1 MSIAGGICVVAGEA
15 SGDAQIAPVLKAL
28 RAELAAVGAHDVP
41 FWGAAG
47 PHMRAMGVECVVPTE
62 DLAVMAFS
70 EILPAYFRVRN
81 AYDSLLE
88 EIEKRRPV
96 AVILVDYPGFN
107 LKLARDAFLRGN
119 TVLYHIA
126 PKVWA
131 HGWNRVGALGDY
143 THLVTSILPFEES
156 LLRNAGVNARF
167 VGNPLADAVKRFR
180 AENSL
185 HSLSRDR
192 VQIAV
197 LPGSRK
203 SELKALVPLYLRS
216 LFALEKKL
224 MRPILGRV
232 PVAATLS
239 VEEVRS
245 LFQAAAEQAGISSEW
260 LSSRVSLEESS
271 TYAILNEADYCW
283 VCSGT
288 AALEVG
294 LFGVPNSVAY
304 RTSLVSALIM
314 KALIQVPYV
323 SLGNLCARRA
333 IVPEFLQFQATEE
346 NLVNHA
352 VALLQDES
360 ARRGMISD
368 LHGLVRLF
376 PEGAA
381 ERAAKLMTQTLLEN
395 LLPDVDKYRR
405 HAQVRADLLTRRGA
419 A

>member
-1 MSIAGGICVVAGEA
+1 MSISGGICVVAGEA

-28 RAELAAVGAHDVP
+28 RAELEAVGVPDVL

-47 PHMRAMGVECVVPTE
+47 PHMRAMGVECLVPTE
-62 DLAVMAFS
+62 DLAVMAFA
-70 EILPAYFRVRN
+70 EIVPAYFRVRN
-81 AYDSLLE
+81 AYDCLLE

-119 TVLYHIA
+119 TVLYHIV

-131 HGWNRVGALGDY
+131 HGWNRVEALANH
-143 THLVTSILPFEES
+143 THLVTSILPFEEG
-156 LLRNAGVNARF
+156 LLRAPGVNCRF
-167 VGNPLADAVKRFR
+167 VGNPLADAVKLFR
-180 AENSL
+180 QENARSREA
-185 HSLSRDR
+185 RDR
-192 VQIAV
+192 VEIAI

-203 SELKALVPLYLRS
+203 SELRALIPLYLRS

-224 MRPILGRV
+224 MKPVWGRV
-232 PVAATLS
+232 PVAQTLA
-239 VEEVRS
+239 VEEVQE
-245 LFQAAAEQAGISSEW
+245 LFQTAAAQAGISAEW
-260 LSSRVSLEESS
+260 LSSHVSLEENA
-271 TYAILNEADYCW
+271 TYAILNNADYCW

-294 LFGVPNSVAY
+294 LFGVPNAVAY

-323 SLGNLCARRA
+323 SLGNLCAHRA

-352 VALLQDES
+352 FAMLENES
-360 ARRGMISD
+360 ARQRMISD
-368 LHGLVRLF
+368 LQRLERMF

-381 ERAAKLMTQTLLEN
+381 MRAAKLMAQTLLEN
-395 LLPDVDKYRR
+395 LLPETQKFRR
-405 HAQVRADLLTRRGA
+405 HKHDRAELLA
-419 A
+419 EV

>member
-28 RAELAAVGAHDVP
+28 RNELAAVGAHDVP

-47 PHMRAMGVECVVPTE
+47 PYMRAMGVECLVPTE

-81 AYDSLLE
+81 AYDCLLE

-119 TVLYHIA
+119 TVLYHIS

-131 HGWNRVGALGDY
+131 HGWNRVGALGNY

-167 VGNPLADAVKRFR
+167 VGNPLADAVKLYR
-180 AENSL
+180 AENVV
-185 HSLSRDR
+185 SREAR
-192 VQIAV
+192 NGVEIAI

-203 SELKALVPLYLRS
+203 SELRALVPLYLRS
-216 LFALEKKL
+216 LFALEKRL
-224 MRPILGRV
+224 MKPVLGRV
-232 PVAATLS
+232 PVAQTLA
-239 VEEVRS
+239 VEDVRS
-245 LFQAAAEQAGISSEW
+245 LFRTSAEQAGISLEW
-260 LSSRVSLEESS
+260 LDSHVSLEENA

-294 LFGVPNSVAY
+294 LFGLPNSVAY
-304 RTSLVSALIM
+304 RTSLASALIM
-314 KALIQVPYV
+314 KALLQVPYV

-333 IVPEFLQFQATEE
+333 VVPEFLQFQANEE
-346 NLVNHA
+346 NLVTHA
-352 VALLQDES
+352 LAMLQNEP
-360 ARRGMISD
+360 ARRSMTSE
-368 LHGLVRLF
+368 LQGLVRLF

-395 LLPDVDKYRR
+395 MLPDAEKYRR
-405 HAQVRADLLTRRGA
+405 HSQVQDSLLA
-419 A
+419 ECAPK